1 MSNPDDLDDGLAY
14 DFDAEHE
21 VIFDAKDGSPPT
33 KKVQKR
39 SIEQDDDD
47 VDDIDGKKE
56 ERNSEDDSNRPISK
70 RQKKLQKCAAC

>member
-47 VDDIDGKKE
+47 VDDIDGKKRRE
-56 ERNSEDDSNRPISK
+56 I
-70 RQKKLQKCAAC
+70 QKMIRIDLFRKDRKSYRKNQS